1 MTGAFYYGS
10 VPVTVTRQKIAIPE
24 AVWKERTAEL
34 GKSLVKEILGLYSS
48 HNAAVLAENV
58 LIRKIRH
65 LRLCTNIMFGFVFLQ
80 LLEKVLL
87 HQNLARC
94 SQCNKVKCRLAQVD
108 AYRTNLHVDDPP

>member
-1 MTGAFYYGS
+1 M
-10 VPVTVTRQKIAIPE
+10 
-24 AVWKERTAEL
+24 WKERTAEL

-48 HNAAVLAENV
+48 QNAAVLAENV

-65 LRLCTNIMFGFVFLQ
+65 LRLCTNRMFGFVFLQ